1 MSRLYRNLI
10 HFSCVVTFL
19 IQILTT
25 QAFAAP
31 SASAQTSTSDF
42 FKSGV
47 EKIQN
52 GDWKQA
58 LVEFTQA
65 IELNAE
71 KAAAYGNRCL
81 VYIQLGEYLNA
92 TDDCT
97 QALQLKPNNASSVR
111 ELVRSPVVANIRASA
126 YLNRG
131 LAYHRQARYQE
142 AIADFNQ
149 TIKIKPI
156 DYSAYYNRG
165 LARFEQEDYE
175 EAIADF
181 NQALQQI
188 PTPQEKT
195 LATVYNDRG
204 LTHFQLRNISAA
216 IADFSLAIRLNG
228 SDARAYYN
236 RGCIC
241 HRQGDYVGAIRDF
254 TLSIQ
259 RSPNRAEAYVN
270 RGIARYQLGYQQ
282 AAFEDLQKG
291 AECFCAQKEMV
302 AYQQTLNLIKKI
314 QQQSPSTVESE
325 TA

>member
-1 MSRLYRNLI
+1 MI
-10 HFSCVVTFL
+10 
-19 IQILTT
+19 
-25 QAFAAP
+25 
-31 SASAQTSTSDF
+31 ST
-42 FKSGV
+42 K
-47 EKIQN
+47 
-52 GDWKQA
+52 
-58 LVEFTQA
+58 L
-65 IELNAE
+65 
-71 KAAAYGNRCL
+71 
-81 VYIQLGEYLNA
+81 
-92 TDDCT
+92 
-97 QALQLKPNNASSVR
+97 
-111 ELVRSPVVANIRASA
+111 
-126 YLNRG
+126 
-131 LAYHRQARYQE
+131 
-142 AIADFNQ
+142 
-149 TIKIKPI
+149 
-156 DYSAYYNRG
+156 
-165 LARFEQEDYE
+165 
-175 EAIADF
+175 
-181 NQALQQI
+181 
-188 PTPQEKT
+188 
-195 LATVYNDRG
+195 YNDRG